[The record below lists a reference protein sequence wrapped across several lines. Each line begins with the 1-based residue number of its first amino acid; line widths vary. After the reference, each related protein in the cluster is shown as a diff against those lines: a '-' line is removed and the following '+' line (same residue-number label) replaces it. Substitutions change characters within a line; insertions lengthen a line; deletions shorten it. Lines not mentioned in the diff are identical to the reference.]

1 MQKQILSNSREM
13 TLNYRRLITQKL
25 WQYDEVDENRLLLH
39 VEAGGRS
46 VSFTS
51 LFQMVCARDLQSFRP
66 W

>member
-1 MQKQILSNSREM
+1 M
-13 TLNYRRLITQKL
+13 NYRRLITEKR

-39 VEAGGRS
+39 VETGGRS

-51 LFQMVCARDLQSFRP
+51 LFQMVCMRDLQSFRP